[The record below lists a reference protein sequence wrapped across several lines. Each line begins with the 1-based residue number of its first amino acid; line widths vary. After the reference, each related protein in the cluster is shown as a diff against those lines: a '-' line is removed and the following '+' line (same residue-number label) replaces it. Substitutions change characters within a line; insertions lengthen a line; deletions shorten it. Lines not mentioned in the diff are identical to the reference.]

1 MEPISVSKLTK
12 QGQSVAAKA
21 SDIASDLREEA
32 VPILRRTASQAQ
44 AAGNR
49 GIDALGGM
57 ASQARDAATDASE
70 SILAYTKKNP
80 ATALALAAV
89 AGALIF
95 ALAKANSMRRD

>member
-1 MEPISVSKLTK
+1 
-12 QGQSVAAKA
+12 
-21 SDIASDLREEA
+21 
-32 VPILRRTASQAQ
+32 
-44 AAGNR
+44 
-49 GIDALGGM
+49 M